1 MNILIHGVAFLL
13 VGALLGLAL
22 RGGGVLLVVLLAVG
36 SELAQPWFG
45 RMCDPLDMALNL
57 IAGLVGLELV
67 VRGGR

>member
-1 MNILIHGVAFLL
+1 
-13 VGALLGLAL
+13 
-22 RGGGVLLVVLLAVG
+22 VG